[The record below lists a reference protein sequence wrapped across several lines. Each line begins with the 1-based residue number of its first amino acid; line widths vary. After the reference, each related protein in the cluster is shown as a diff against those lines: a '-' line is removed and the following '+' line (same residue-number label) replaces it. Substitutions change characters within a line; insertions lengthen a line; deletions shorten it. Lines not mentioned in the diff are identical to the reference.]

1 MSLLLPISKD
11 SAVPKTP
18 CLSGFGDGRKV
29 FFVVLPDG
37 WGGEYPC
44 KYHEQVPLYLKATMI
59 YGLRLDDPT
68 VAELTCQELYER
80 YLMACEMDCLLPCNI
95 QPNEYW
101 TRLSE

>member
-1 MSLLLPISKD
+1 M
-11 SAVPKTP
+11 
-18 CLSGFGDGRKV
+18 
-29 FFVVLPDG
+29 
-37 WGGEYPC
+37 
-44 KYHEQVPLYLKATMI
+44 MI
-59 YGLRLDDPT
+59 YGLRLDDPI